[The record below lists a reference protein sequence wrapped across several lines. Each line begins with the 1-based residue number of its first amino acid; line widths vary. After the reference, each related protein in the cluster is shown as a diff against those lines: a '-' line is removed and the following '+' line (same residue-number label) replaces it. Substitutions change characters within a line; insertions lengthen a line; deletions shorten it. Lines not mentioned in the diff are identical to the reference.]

1 MDFIDTYR
9 TFFSHAHR
17 TFSNVDQLLGHKT
30 NLSKFEKNE
39 SITNIF
45 YNHNVMRIEINYKKK
60 KNCIKIKNTNSR
72 WLNNLLLKTNGSLKK
87 SKRKYIYIYLET
99 NDNENMMI
107 QKLWNRAKAVFS
119 NTCLPQKTN
128 KKNLK

>member
-1 MDFIDTYR
+1 MYEANTDRSEGKGNNVVIGRYVNTSLSIMGKSSRMKINKEMEEQSNTKDQINVIDTYR

-60 KNCIKIKNTNSR
+60 KKNCIKIKNTNSR
-72 WLNNLLLKTNGSLKK
+72 
-87 SKRKYIYIYLET
+87 
-99 NDNENMMI
+99 
-107 QKLWNRAKAVFS
+107 
-119 NTCLPQKTN
+119 
-128 KKNLK
+128 